1 MAEYRLSFA
10 RSAGKEL
17 DRLDP
22 PVAKRVMSAIEK
34 LAQNPRP
41 PGCVKLHGSQDEWRI
56 RIGDWRVVYSVND
69 KTKTVDVAAVR
80 HRSDVYR

>member
-1 MAEYRLSFA
+1 MVEFRLTFA

-22 PVAKRVMSAIEK
+22 PIARRVMSSLQK
-34 LAQNPRP
+34 LIYNPRP
-41 PGCVKLHGSQDEWRI
+41 PGCVKLQGSQNEWRI
-56 RIGDWRVVYSVND
+56 RIGDWRAVY
-69 KTKTVDVAAVR
+69 TVDDKLRIVDIVAVR

>member
-1 MAEYRLSFA
+1 MAEYSLSFA

-34 LAQNPRP
+34 LAHNPRP
-41 PGCVKLHGSQDEWRI
+41 PGCVKLQGSQNEWRI
-56 RIGDWRVVYSVND
+56 RVGDWRVIYTVND
-69 KTKTVDVAAVR
+69 NAGVVDIAAVR